1 MTKTFEFKSNS
12 KFNVSVNDN
21 NVTIEIKGF
30 TNFLNKGGSK
40 GAKSIPIK
48 AITAIQYK
56 KPSFTTGYVQ
66 FAYSG
71 SQETKGGTFSAVKDE
86 NTITFTQKEQTLAE
100 EMIELIEEKRANA
113 HSSNQASIQA
123 ISAADEILKFKQLL
137 DEGIL
142 TQDEFDTK
150 KKQLLGI

>member
-12 KFNVSVNDN
+12 KFIVTVNDN

-30 TNFLNKGGSK
+30 TNFINKGGSK

-56 KPSFTTGYVQ
+56 KPSLTTGYIQ

-71 SQETKGGTFSAVKDE
+71 SKETKGGTLSALKDE
-86 NTITFTQKEQTLAE
+86 NTITFTQKEQKLAE
-100 EMIELIEEKRANA
+100 EMMELIEEKRANA
-113 HSSNQASIQA
+113 HSGAGTNQAV
-123 ISAADEILKFKQLL
+123 SAADEIVKFKELL
-137 DEGIL
+137 DQGIL
-142 TQDEFDTK
+142 TQDEFDAK